1 MRHQVRFTL
10 LLAAML
16 FGCRQVNNETMAQT
30 MKIYITIDG
39 QTRTVT
45 LADNNATQALVEA
58 LRQQSISYE
67 AHDYGGFEK
76 VGALG
81 RSLPTSNRQMT
92 TTPGDIVLYN
102 GDQLVI
108 FYGSNSW
115 SYTPIGSIDG
125 ATVGELK
132 DFLKAGQG
140 NVSVELSL
148 NTTTGLHTMQADSQ
162 NHGKRYALNGVQ
174 ASNSAKGIYIEN
186 GKKILK

>member
-67 AHDYGGFEK
+67 AHDYGGF
-76 VGALG
+76 
-81 RSLPTSNRQMT
+81 
-92 TTPGDIVLYN
+92 
-102 GDQLVI
+102 
-108 FYGSNSW
+108 
-115 SYTPIGSIDG
+115 
-125 ATVGELK
+125 
-132 DFLKAGQG
+132 
-140 NVSVELSL
+140 
-148 NTTTGLHTMQADSQ
+148 
-162 NHGKRYALNGVQ
+162 
-174 ASNSAKGIYIEN
+174 
-186 GKKILK
+186 